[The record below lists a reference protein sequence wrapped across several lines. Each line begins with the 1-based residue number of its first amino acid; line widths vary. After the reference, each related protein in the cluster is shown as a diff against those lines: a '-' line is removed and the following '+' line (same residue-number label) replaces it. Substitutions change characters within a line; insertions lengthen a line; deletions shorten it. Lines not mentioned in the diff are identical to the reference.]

1 MINGFYGNLGDLAV
15 SIVTAGRSPAYQLQ
29 ADPRLP
35 SRACGDESGTKRG
48 RSKVSPSEGNEVR
61 RKDCQEVGA
70 SHSTDEPGEPPE
82 GPWGGKEA
90 PSYETAGGKHDRYAE
105 T

>member
-1 MINGFYGNLGDLAV
+1 MIIGFYGNLGDPDSPLKKTGSGATG
-15 SIVTAGRSPAYQLQ
+15 TANSGMIRRPCVCGRT
-29 ADPRLP
+29 
-35 SRACGDESGTKRG
+35 GTKRR

>member
-1 MINGFYGNLGDLAV
+1 MIIGFYGNLGDPDSPLKKTGSGATG
-15 SIVTAGRSPAYQLQ
+15 TANSGMIRRPCVCGRT
-29 ADPRLP
+29 
-35 SRACGDESGTKRG
+35 GTKRR

-70 SHSTDEPGEPPE
+70 SRSTAEPGEPPE

-90 PSYETAGGKHDRYAE
+90 PSYETVGGKHARYAE